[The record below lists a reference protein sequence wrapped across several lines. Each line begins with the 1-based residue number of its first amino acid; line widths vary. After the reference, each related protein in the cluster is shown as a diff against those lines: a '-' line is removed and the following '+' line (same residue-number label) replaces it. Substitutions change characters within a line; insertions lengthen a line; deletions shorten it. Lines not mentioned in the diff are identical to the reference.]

1 MSGYRRFIQL
11 FSALWILSGGA
22 TASDDEVEEI
32 GRLIVEVEKYTPF
45 FVEDRTMP
53 AGGVPVLINGQVKGF
68 TNSQGVWRSEM
79 VAGHY
84 MVRSAGI
91 RNRASFRSV
100 TVIKGTEQYVQIHH
114 HRRLLG
120 TIILERPWRFRRF

>member
-1 MSGYRRFIQL
+1 MFGYRRCIAL
-11 FSALWILSGGA
+11 FSALWILNGVA
-22 TASDDEVEEI
+22 FASDDEVEEI
-32 GRLIVEVEKYTPF
+32 GRLIIEVQKYTPF

-68 TNSQGVWRSEM
+68 TNSQGVWRSELA
-79 VAGHY
+79 AGHY

-100 TVIKGTEQYVQIHH
+100 TVIKGAEQYVQIHH

-120 TIILERPWRFRRF
+120 TIIIERPWRFGLF